1 MPKNTRK
8 PTRTNRQ
15 NLRIEPAPTFDL
27 EAFVIEAL
35 GGAVVIACL
44 AALVFA

>member
-8 PTRTNRQ
+8 PTRINRR

-27 EAFVIEAL
+27 EAFAAEAL

>member
-8 PTRTNRQ
+8 PTRINRR
-15 NLRIEPAPTFDL
+15 NLRIEPAPSFDF
-27 EAFVIEAL
+27 EAFAVEAL

>member
-8 PTRTNRQ
+8 TTRINRR

-27 EAFVIEAL
+27 EGLLVEAL

-44 AALVFA
+44 AALVLA

>member
-1 MPKNTRK
+1 MVKNTRK
-8 PTRTNRQ
+8 PTRINRR

-27 EAFVIEAL
+27 ESFVIEAL